1 MIDRAVTSDFPDVLT
16 DDLTETGDGEDDRE
30 EREVCHDEVSG
41 VMTVQGWNAALSQ
54 LHSYLTYWRCDVD

>member
-30 EREVCHDEVSG
+30 EKEVCHDGVNG